1 MPTEL
6 IWKSQQYSVDYH
18 SKGCIVGQKW
28 ENNKEGSHCSSLI
41 FLWSHE
47 EF

>member
-18 SKGCIVGQKW
+18 LKDCIVGQKCEDNITVRNRW
-28 ENNKEGSHCSSLI
+28 GRSLPI
-41 FLWSHE
+41 LF
-47 EF
+47 